1 MLDSKI
7 CCLCGR
13 KGQNVYAVDGDRQI
27 VKCHCGMCF
36 VYLEYSHEELYSI
49 YGTHYFES
57 KDPKIG
63 YANYLSLS
71 PILYSIAEM
80 HLDII
85 EKLSE
90 KGNLLDVGCAT
101 GEFLE
106 VAKKR
111 GWTSYG
117 IEISEYGSNI
127 CKQKGLNVSRGI
139 LGKTDL
145 PENYFDVITAV
156 DVLEHTPDPY
166 TELLIVNRFL
176 KEGGLMCLSLPN
188 FGSLRAMIERKD
200 WWAFYSSREHLYF
213 FTPKTI
219 TALLKKAGFTVIYLR
234 TASIDITLYFLLNFI
249 KKIIINKA
257 THDTPNISY
266 FPSKNILKRALE
278 IMKLGHVLLVI
289 GRKQA

>member
-1 MLDSKI
+1 MLDSNV

-13 KGQNVYAVDGDRQI
+13 KDQNIYAVDGDRQI

-36 VYLEYSHEELYSI
+36 VYLESSPEELYSI

-63 YANYLSLS
+63 YTNYSSLS
-71 PILYSIAEM
+71 PILYSMAEM

-111 GWTSYG
+111 GWTPCG

-127 CKQKGLNVSRGI
+127 CRQKGLNVNRGI
-139 LGKTDL
+139 LSEAVL
-145 PENYFDVITAV
+145 PEKYFDVVTAL

-166 TELLIVNRFL
+166 KELLIANRLL

-200 WWAFYSSREHLYF
+200 WWAFYSSREHIYF

-219 TALLKKAGFTVIYLR
+219 TALLKKTGFTVIYLR
-234 TASIDITLYFLLNFI
+234 TACIDITLSFFLNFI
-249 KKIIINKA
+249 KKIYINKA
-257 THDTPNISY
+257 SHDAPSISY
-266 FPSKNILKRALE
+266 FPSKNILKMALE
-278 IMKLGHVLLVI
+278 KMKLGHVLLVI